1 MKEKL
6 LEIRKQ
12 GLEKIESIKTLEELQ
27 PYYWLNKQ

>member
-6 LEIRKQ
+6 LEIRKR

-27 PYYWLNKQ
+27 DVRRDL